1 MKYSLWIADKRNPD
15 QQVEPP
21 RDALLLWARDGEQAK
36 FYVRRHGVPH
46 TLYLDHDL
54 GENETVM
61 EFLRWLERLGYDPTF
76 DYVVISANPDG
87 RKAIISFIDSWKR
100 IVSEAYKEGESC
112 Q

>member
-1 MKYSLWIADKRNPD
+1 
-15 QQVEPP
+15 
-21 RDALLLWARDGEQAK
+21 
-36 FYVRRHGVPH
+36 
-46 TLYLDHDL
+46 
-54 GENETVM
+54 M

-100 IVSEAYKEGESC
+100 IVFEAYKEGESC